1 MVKTRFVKFRY
12 LSISFG
18 RRGETDRLLTP
29 IRGIPASSFGVPR
42 TSRAQSAPIDTVVGD
57 ATPEGHF
64 LVEPI
69 VQRHTFWECW
79 SIPAPAS
86 WAISREDAR
95 VDVDAAPCLPTSGR
109 QYRPRTVQCRSRR
122 SFMKEM
128 VGELSRC
135 RRTHL
140 IQINALTLIKIN
152 ALTAVTY

>member
-1 MVKTRFVKFRY
+1 MNPDTRVCRRCIDAARWPPQSNLTPAALMGAVH
-12 LSISFG
+12 LSISLGFFHQG
-18 RRGETDRLLTP
+18 CGTVPFRNRGAARS
-29 IRGIPASSFGVPR
+29 G
-42 TSRAQSAPIDTVVGD
+42 
-57 ATPEGHF
+57 ATITWPFRDFFE
-64 LVEPI
+64 V
-69 VQRHTFWECW
+69 
-79 SIPAPAS
+79 PAPAS

-152 ALTAVTY
+152 AL